1 MSKYCRL
8 VSRLLPL
15 LLAVALVGG
24 CRRSKLNLNLR
35 DTPGGAGGIPVGGAE
50 FDAFPPGGG
59 AGGFGGGL
67 GGADGLGGAGG
78 AGGAG
83 GWQSTAG
90 SMNVGDAASMAARRW
105 EGVVVYFAY
114 DSAAV
119 GPSEM
124 PKIETMASHL
134 KQYPDYALT
143 IEGHCDERGS
153 DEYNRALGQQRAIVV
168 RDLLISLGVG
178 ADRIEEVSYGEDRP
192 VVPNATGESDHQQ
205 NRRAEF
211 LLGPLK

>member
-1 MSKYCRL
+1 MSKHYRL
-8 VSRLLPL
+8 VSRFLPL
-15 LLAVALVGG
+15 LLALALVSG

-35 DTPGGAGGIPVGGAE
+35 DSPGGGNGGIPVSGAQ
-50 FDAFPPGGG
+50 FTPFPPGDGVDAFGPGG
-59 AGGFGGGL
+59 
-67 GGADGLGGAGG
+67 
-78 AGGAG
+78 
-83 GWQSTAG
+83 
-90 SMNVGDAASMAARRW
+90 VGDWQATTDTMNLADAAALATRRW

-124 PKIETMASHL
+124 PKVETLARHL
-134 KQYPDYALT
+134 KEYPQYALT

-168 RDLLISLGVG
+168 RDLLISLGVEAG
-178 ADRIEEVSYGEDRP
+178 RIDTVSYGEDRP
-192 VVPNATGESDHQQ
+192 VVPNATNEADHQQ

-211 LLGPLK
+211 LLGPRQ

>member
-1 MSKYCRL
+1 MSKNFRL

-15 LLAVALVGG
+15 LVALALVGG

-35 DTPGGAGGIPVGGAE
+35 DTPGGAGGIPVGGME
-50 FDAFPPGGG
+50 FNAFPPGGG
-59 AGGFGGGL
+59 PGFDGGI
-67 GGADGLGGAGG
+67 GGAGG
-78 AGGAG
+78 PGGGVG
-83 GWQSTAG
+83 GWQATTD

-124 PKIETMASHL
+124 PKIETMANHL
-134 KQYPDYALT
+134 KQYTQYALT

-178 ADRIEEVSYGEDRP
+178 ADRIETVSYGEDRP
-192 VVPNATGESDHQQ
+192 VVPNATNEGDHQK

-211 LLGPLK
+211 LLGPRR

>member
-15 LLAVALVGG
+15 LLVVALVGG

-35 DTPGGAGGIPVGGAE
+35 DTPGGAGGIPVGGVG

-59 AGGFGGGL
+59 AGFDGGL
-67 GGADGLGGAGG
+67 GSGLGGAGG
-78 AGGAG
+78 AGGPG
-83 GWQSTAG
+83 GWQATSD

-134 KQYPDYALT
+134 KQYTQYALT

-168 RDLLISLGVG
+168 RDLLISLGVE
-178 ADRIEEVSYGEDRP
+178 ANRIEEVSYGEDRP
-192 VVPNATGESDHQQ
+192 VVPNASSESDHQQ

-211 LLGPLK
+211 LLGPRQ